1 MPVSSL
7 PERERS
13 GIREQTRFLGAER
26 SGERSELFE
35 TERLV
40 TIAVRSLIFVGLYE
54 DAAAITK
61 PSEQDQGLVRTRLND
76 GMRTIDERRGRWVS
90 RDAERSA
97 ARRQKERLG
106 VGSRR
111 LEPARIL
118 AQLGAPVEVGAGEK
132 IGGGAF

>member
-1 MPVSSL
+1 VPVSSL

-13 GIREQTRFLGAER
+13 GIREQTRFFRAER
-26 SGERSELFE
+26 SGERPELFE

-61 PSEQDQGLVRTRLND
+61 PSEQNQGLVRTRLNE
-76 GMRTIDERRGRWVS
+76 GMRTIDERRSRGVS

-97 ARRQKERLG
+97 ARREKERLG
-106 VGSRR
+106 VSS
-111 LEPARIL
+111 
-118 AQLGAPVEVGAGEK
+118 
-132 IGGGAF
+132 